1 MDLIQRDHCEQLP
14 GWEEMTRSCS
24 SAGDLPLLQVRHI
37 SALEGGFQEVGEL
50 VVDWVRAFQ
59 VPGCGVTCDL
69 ARGTQRQ
76 LLSAGS
82 KAEGLGPGSAQAVAA
97 APALPKPPGTS
108 GTHSSVFRPNAT

>member
-1 MDLIQRDHCEQLP
+1 
-14 GWEEMTRSCS
+14 MTRSCS

-76 LLSAGS
+76 LLSAGY
-82 KAEGLGPGSAQAVAA
+82 KAEGLGPGSAQAGAV